1 VRDDVSLWAVRHG
14 NPGPLRGQAGGRSS
28 DLAMLTEGGRTVS
41 TAIALQIGLIC
52 LFIVGMLLWLHDQ

>member
-1 VRDDVSLWAVRHG
+1 M
-14 NPGPLRGQAGGRSS
+14 
-28 DLAMLTEGGRTVS
+28 AMLTEGGRTVS